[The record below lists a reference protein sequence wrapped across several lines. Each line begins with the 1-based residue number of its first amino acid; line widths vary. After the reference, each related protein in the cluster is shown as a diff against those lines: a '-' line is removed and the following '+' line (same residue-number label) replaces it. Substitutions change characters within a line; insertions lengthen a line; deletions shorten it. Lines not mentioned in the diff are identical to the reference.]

1 MNKVGLSVLSA
12 LVVGLVSCSSPPKY
26 DKVKLDLPSEF
37 RDTGAW
43 KLANPSDQALKQ
55 AWWEEFKDTDLNAFE
70 ERALKNSPNLKIA
83 IEKVNQSRA
92 NFNTANAGLF
102 PQFNAAGRLARL
114 EISGARPLT
123 NYNTPNQAT
132 VQTDILPQV
141 LASYELDFWGRVSS
155 SVAAGEAGLEQS
167 MADFQNVKLV
177 LSADVATNYFNLRQ
191 SDIEIDILSQLVA
204 LQEKA
209 VNLAMERFKLGL
221 NSALESQQQ
230 EIALSTTRGQLEQLK
245 RSRQVFEHALGTLV
259 GENATDF
266 KVPVKLQERRFIDIP
281 LGIPA
286 ALLERRPDVASAERA
301 VAAANAQIGI
311 AQAAY
316 YPQIVLGGG
325 FGYEATRLSNL
336 YYAPSRIW
344 SFGPSLSLPL
354 FDGGR
359 IDANVAFTK
368 AAYSIAVESYK
379 KAVLTAFQEVEDGL
393 SGVRALDKAWVQA
406 AQASQSAAR
415 ILDISKERYKGG
427 VASSFDMALA
437 EQAFLNVKRQETQ
450 AFASKLQVQIFL
462 IKATGGGWSGRKAE
476 GL

>member
-1 MNKVGLSVLSA
+1 MKNVGLM
-12 LVVGLVSCSSPPKY
+12 GLVMTGLVACSSPPKY
-26 DKVKLDLPSEF
+26 EKVKIEMPAEF
-37 RDTGAW
+37 REIGAW
-43 KLANPSDQALKQ
+43 KVAKPNDQQLKQ
-55 AWWEEFKDTDLNAFE
+55 RWWEEFEDKELSQFE
-70 ERALKNSPNLKIA
+70 ERALKNSSNLKIA
-83 IEKVNQSRA
+83 IERVNQGRA
-92 NFNTANAGLF
+92 NFGTASAGLL

-155 SVAAGEAGLEQS
+155 SVAAGEASLEQS

-177 LSADVATNYFNLRQ
+177 LSTDVATNYFNLRQ
-191 SDIEIDILSQLVA
+191 ADIEIDLLTQLIR

-209 VNLAMERFKLGL
+209 VLLASERFKLGL
-221 NSALESQQQ
+221 NSALESAQQQ
-230 EIALSTTRGQLEQLK
+230 IALDTTLGLIEQVK
-245 RSRQVFEHALGTLV
+245 RSRNIFEHALAVLI
-259 GENATDF
+259 GENPTNF
-266 KVPVKLQERRFIDIP
+266 KVAVNLADRPTIDIP

-286 ALLERRPDVASAERA
+286 VLLERRPDVASAERA

-316 YPQIVLGGG
+316 YPQITLGGG
-325 FGYEATRLSNL
+325 FGYEATKLSNL
-336 YYAPSRIW
+336 YFAPSRVW

-359 IDANVAFTK
+359 IDANVAFSKSTY
-368 AAYSIAVESYK
+368 AIAVESYK
-379 KAVLTAFQEVEDGL
+379 KAVLTAMQEVEDGV
-393 SGVRALDKAWVQA
+393 SGVLALDKAWLQA
-406 AQASQSAAR
+406 TRASQTASR
-415 ILDISKERYKGG
+415 IFEISKERYKGG
-427 VASSFDMALA
+427 VSSAFELALA
-437 EQAFLNVKRQETQ
+437 EQAYINTKRLETQ

-462 IKATGGGWSGRKAE
+462 IKATGGGWSGKKAE

>member
-1 MNKVGLSVLSA
+1 MKNVGLM
-12 LVVGLVSCSSPPKY
+12 GLVMIGLVACSSPPKY
-26 DKVKLDLPSEF
+26 EKVKIEMPAEF
-37 RDTGAW
+37 REIGAW
-43 KLANPSDQALKQ
+43 KVAKPNDQQLKQ
-55 AWWEEFKDTDLNAFE
+55 RWWEEFEDKELSQFE
-70 ERALKNSPNLKIA
+70 ERALKNSSNLKIA
-83 IEKVNQSRA
+83 IERVNQGRA
-92 NFNTANAGLF
+92 NFGTASAGLL

-155 SVAAGEAGLEQS
+155 SVAAGEASLEQS

-177 LSADVATNYFNLRQ
+177 LSTDVATNYFNLRQ
-191 SDIEIDILSQLVA
+191 ADIEIDLLTQLIR

-209 VNLAMERFKLGL
+209 VLLASERFKLGL
-221 NSALESQQQ
+221 NSALESAQQQ
-230 EIALSTTRGQLEQLK
+230 IALDTTLGLIEQVK
-245 RSRQVFEHALGTLV
+245 RSRNIFEHALAVLI
-259 GENATDF
+259 GENPTNF
-266 KVPVKLQERRFIDIP
+266 KVAVNLADRPTIDIP

-286 ALLERRPDVASAERA
+286 VLLERRPDVASAERA

-316 YPQIVLGGG
+316 YPQITLGGG
-325 FGYEATRLSNL
+325 FGYEATKLSNL
-336 YYAPSRIW
+336 YFAPSRVW

-359 IDANVAFTK
+359 IDANVAFSKSTY
-368 AAYSIAVESYK
+368 AIAVESYK
-379 KAVLTAFQEVEDGL
+379 KAVLTAMQEVEDGV
-393 SGVRALDKAWVQA
+393 SGVLALDKAWLQA
-406 AQASQSAAR
+406 TRASQTASR
-415 ILDISKERYKGG
+415 IFEISKERYKGG
-427 VASSFDMALA
+427 VSSAFELALA
-437 EQAFLNVKRQETQ
+437 EQAYINTKRLETQ

-462 IKATGGGWSGRKAE
+462 IKATGGGWSGKKAE

>member
-1 MNKVGLSVLSA
+1 MNKLGLMILM
-12 LVVGLVSCSSPPKY
+12 LMGLVSCSSPPKY
-26 DKVKLDLPSEF
+26 DKVNLALPGEF
-37 RDTGAW
+37 KEGGDW
-43 KLANPSDQALKQ
+43 KLARPNDQQLKPK
-55 AWWEEFKDTDLNAFE
+55 WWEDFEDGELNALE

-83 IEKVNQSRA
+83 VEKVNQSRA
-92 NFNTANAGLF
+92 NFNTANSGLF
-102 PQFNAAGRLARL
+102 PQFTAAGRLARL
-114 EISGARPLT
+114 EISSARPLT

-167 MADFQNVKLV
+167 MADFQNVRLV
-177 LSADVATNYFNLRQ
+177 LTTDVASNYFNLRQ
-191 SDIEIDILSQLVA
+191 ADIEIDLLTQLIT
-204 LQEKA
+204 LQERA
-209 VNLAMERFKLGL
+209 LDLATERFKLGL
-221 NSALESQQQ
+221 NSALESAQQQ
-230 EIALSTTRGQLEQLK
+230 IALDTTRGQIEQLK
-245 RSRQVFEHALGTLV
+245 RTRSVFEHALGTLV
-259 GENATDF
+259 GESASSF
-266 KVPVKLQERRFIDIP
+266 SVPPQLLTRRFMDIP
-281 LGIPA
+281 VGIPA

-301 VAAANAQIGI
+301 VAQANAQIGV

-316 YPQIVLGGG
+316 FPQITLGGG

-368 AAYSIAVESYK
+368 ATYAIAVESYK

-393 SGVRALDKAWVQA
+393 SGLAALDKALEQA
-406 AQASQSAAR
+406 VRASQSAAR
-415 ILDISKERYKGG
+415 IFDLSKERYKGG
-427 VASSFDMALA
+427 VASAFDLALS
-437 EQAFLNVKRQETQ
+437 EQALLTVKRQETQ

-462 IKATGGGWSGRKAE
+462 IKATGGGWKGQRSE